1 MTPDPF
7 SGSASPYSPQ
17 SWNRY
22 PYAMGD
28 PVGGKDPT
36 GLCTAMFAGGKMAPG
51 DNDFDQ
57 LSDKLQSVTA
67 YPYSNDSGDGG
78 ALGDDLPST
87 IGAGV
92 FTALGVQTGAAGV
105 GKDALQMAAQTEG
118 SINIVTD
125 SAGAQIFKTALASN
139 PNLKSRIGN
148 IVYIAPSAVGLLPIS
163 ENGTTTIVLGKGFKD
178 VVAGIAVQFPIGA
191 DTRHTNCDH
200 TDFGCLEAA
209 ANKQI
214 STMEGAPCNNP
225 MTFAA
230 PWPEYRYPTPYM
242 YDVFYWMSLIYV
254 PGIHQ
259 PPRST

>member
-7 SGSASPYSPQ
+7 SGSASQYSPQ

-51 DNDFDQ
+51 DNEDFDQ

-163 ENGTTTIVLGKGFKD
+163 ENGTTTIVLGKGYKD

-191 DTRHTNCDH
+191 DTIHTNCDH
-200 TDFGCLEAA
+200 TDFGCLEALHVRCLLLDEFDLCA
-209 ANKQI
+209 RDPSASPGVPKINVRGD
-214 STMEGAPCNNP
+214 STFC
-225 MTFAA
+225 
-230 PWPEYRYPTPYM
+230 
-242 YDVFYWMSLIYV
+242 
-254 PGIHQ
+254 
-259 PPRST
+259 